1 MIILKIK
8 EELVII
14 HKGNLI
20 KKTKKDIKETPV
32 ELLEEESMEIA
43 NKYIM

>member
-14 HKGNLI
+14 HKGSLI
-20 KKTKKDIKETPV
+20 KKIEEDIKETPV
-32 ELLEEESMEIA
+32 ELLEEESMELA